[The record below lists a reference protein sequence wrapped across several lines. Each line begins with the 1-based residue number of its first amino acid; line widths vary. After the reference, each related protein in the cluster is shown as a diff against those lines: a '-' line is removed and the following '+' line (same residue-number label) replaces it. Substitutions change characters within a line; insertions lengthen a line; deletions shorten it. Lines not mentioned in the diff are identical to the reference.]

1 MLKYSP
7 TSIFRDNI
15 ITALDRTNTD
25 EDLKKELSRILS
37 EEVKKDMPYLVR
49 PLKKVN
55 KTIH

>member
-1 MLKYSP
+1 MLKYTP
-7 TSIFRDNI
+7 ASIFRDNI
-15 ITALDRTNTD
+15 LTALDKTSTD
-25 EDLKKELSRILS
+25 EDLKKELARLLA